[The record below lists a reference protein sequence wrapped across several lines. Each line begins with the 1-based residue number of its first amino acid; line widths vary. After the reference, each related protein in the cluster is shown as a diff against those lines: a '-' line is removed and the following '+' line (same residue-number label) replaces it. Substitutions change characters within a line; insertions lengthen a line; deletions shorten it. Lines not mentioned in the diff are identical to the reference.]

1 MTSPQITLHLTVKGR
16 KSLRSERQQRCPL
29 SPLLFNIALEVIPR
43 TMRQNKDIKGIQI
56 RKKEIILLFAGGI
69 ILYTK
74 PLKTQPKKPLE
85 INKFGKFAGYK
96 LNIQKS
102 VAKH

>member
-1 MTSPQITLHLTVKGR
+1 MTSPQITSHLTVKGR
-16 KSLRSERQQRCPL
+16 KSFRSERQQRCPL
-29 SPLLFNIALEVIPR
+29 SPLLLNVALEVIPR
-43 TMRQNKDIKGIQI
+43 TIRQNKDIKGIQI
-56 RKKEIILLFAGGI
+56 RKKEILLFAGGI

-74 PLKTQPKKPLE
+74 TLKTQPKKPLE
-85 INKFGKFAGYK
+85 FNKFGKFAGYK